1 MTTNLTS
8 TNCQSTLKDLI
19 QRVKQGQ
26 YNALKAFSQEKVQM
40 AWDLG
45 KTISEKVKAHNWG
58 DGVIHSL
65 SKDLQLEFPGVTGF
79 SIRDLAYMRKLYET
93 YYMSSN
99 LQPLVAQISWSN
111 NKIILDKCKD
121 PLEAEFYI
129 KKCINIGWSK
139 FDLIDNIK
147 RGNFQ
152 NSLLAQNN
160 FDRTLVVD
168 QDLKQSVAMDFRDD
182 MGIELIDG
190 ENPFAEKTI
199 EESIMLNLNAF
210 LLSMDG
216 KFGFVGR
223 QVRLEVAGD
232 LFFVDLLFYHFELNC
247 YVVMELKATKFK
259 PEHLGQIEGYMA
271 IIDNTK
277 RKPNMNP
284 TIGILVC
291 RDKNRILV
299 EYLLG
304 RTNQP
309 VGVATFSNGKQ
320 YNDLDQDLKALLP
333 DQIEIERRLSGL
345 IPEVS

>member
-1 MTTNLTS
+1 M
-8 TNCQSTLKDLI
+8 
-19 QRVKQGQ
+19 
-26 YNALKAFSQEKVQM
+26 
-40 AWDLG
+40 
-45 KTISEKVKAHNWG
+45 
-58 DGVIHSL
+58 
-65 SKDLQLEFPGVTGF
+65 
-79 SIRDLAYMRKLYET
+79 
-93 YYMSSN
+93 
-99 LQPLVAQISWSN
+99 
-111 NKIILDKCKD
+111 
-121 PLEAEFYI
+121 
-129 KKCINIGWSK
+129 
-139 FDLIDNIK
+139 IDNIK

-168 QDLKQSVAMDFRDD
+168 QDLKQRVAVDFRDD
-182 MGIELIDG
+182 LGIELIDG

-223 QVRLEVAGD
+223 QVRLEVTGD
-232 LFFVDLLFYHFELNC
+232 LFFVDLLFFHFELNC

-277 RKPNMNP
+277 RKANMNP

-309 VGVATFSNGKQ
+309 VGVATFGNGNQ

-333 DQIEIERRLSGL
+333 DQIEIEKRLSGL

>member
-1 MTTNLTS
+1 M
-8 TNCQSTLKDLI
+8 
-19 QRVKQGQ
+19 
-26 YNALKAFSQEKVQM
+26 
-40 AWDLG
+40 
-45 KTISEKVKAHNWG
+45 
-58 DGVIHSL
+58 
-65 SKDLQLEFPGVTGF
+65 
-79 SIRDLAYMRKLYET
+79 
-93 YYMSSN
+93 
-99 LQPLVAQISWSN
+99 
-111 NKIILDKCKD
+111 DKCKD

-129 KKCINIGWSK
+129 KKCISIGWSK

-168 QDLKQSVAMDFRDD
+168 QDLKQRVAVDFRDD
-182 MGIELIDG
+182 LGIELIDG

-223 QVRLEVAGD
+223 QVRLEVTGD
-232 LFFVDLLFYHFELNC
+232 LFFVDLLFFHFELNC

-277 RKPNMNP
+277 RKANMNP

-309 VGVATFSNGKQ
+309 VGVATFGNGNQ

-333 DQIEIERRLSGL
+333 DQIEIEKRLSGL